1 MTLFTSEKHM
11 TNKVTRLLIILAC
24 AGVLSLFTAA
34 ATPLPTCANDWSLAS
49 YISTYNPGGGCVIG
63 DKIFSNFSYIG
74 SGNNPVPSTDVTV
87 GTLGPAGSG
96 AASVSSEFASD
107 IGLEFA
113 APWTV
118 PPGTTTDG
126 AIGFDVTIG
135 SGPLEIEDAGL
146 VQTSGVTGT
155 GTASVVENGCS
166 GAVFPCTQQWN
177 VLTNANT
184 FAADTIFTPTGTISV
199 SKDISVASGSNGT
212 ATISLVQDVFSQ
224 TSVPE
229 PRSLS
234 LLLGFGLVAGLA
246 LKKKFQSVRS

>member
-1 MTLFTSEKHM
+1 MTH
-11 TNKVTRLLIILAC
+11 KVTRLLIILAC

-34 ATPLPTCANDWSLAS
+34 ATPLPTCANDWTIAQ

-63 DKIFSNFSYIG
+63 DKIFSQFSYIP
-74 SGNNPVPSTDVTV
+74 SGNNAIPSTDVTV
-87 GTLGPAGSG
+87 GTLGPVSTG
-96 AASVSSEFASD
+96 AAQVDSLFPTD

-118 PPGTTTDG
+118 PPGTTTDA

-155 GTASVVENGCS
+155 GTASVVEDGCS
-166 GAVFPCTQQWN
+166 GAVFPCTQEWN
-177 VLTNANT
+177 VLTNNNS

-224 TSVPE
+224 TAVPE
-229 PRSLS
+229 PRNVA

>member
-1 MTLFTSEKHM
+1 MTLFTSEKEM

-34 ATPLPTCANDWSLAS
+34 ATPLPTCASDWSIAQ
-49 YISTYNPGGGCVIG
+49 YISTYNGNGGCVVG
-63 DKIFSNFSYIG
+63 DKIFSNFSYIA
-74 SGNNPVPSTDVTV
+74 SGDNAIPGTDVTV
-87 GTLGPAGSG
+87 QTIGPAGSG
-96 AASVSSEFASD
+96 ATNIDNTFPSD

-118 PPGTTTDG
+118 PPGTSTDA

-166 GAVFPCTQQWN
+166 GAVFPCTQEWN
-177 VLTNANT
+177 VLTNAND
-184 FAADTIFTPTGTISV
+184 FANDTIFTPTGTISV

>member
-1 MTLFTSEKHM
+1 MTQ
-11 TNKVTRLLIILAC
+11 KVTRLLIILAC

-34 ATPLPTCANDWSLAS
+34 ATPLPTCSNDWTIAQ

-74 SGNNPVPSTDVTV
+74 SGNNPVPGTDVVV
-87 GTLGPAGSG
+87 GTLGPTGTG
-96 AASVSSEFASD
+96 AAAVDSLFPSD
-107 IGLEFA
+107 IGLEFSA
-113 APWTV
+113 SWTV
-118 PPGTTTDG
+118 PPGTSSDA
-126 AIGFDVTIG
+126 AIGFEVTIG
-135 SGPLEIEDAGL
+135 SGPLNIEDAGL

-155 GTASVVENGCS
+155 GVASVVEDGCS
-166 GAVFPCTQQWN
+166 GAVFPCTQEWN
-177 VLTNANT
+177 VLTNNNS

-199 SKDISVASGSNGT
+199 SKDITVQSGSNGT

-224 TSVPE
+224 TAVPE

-246 LKKKFQSVRS
+246 LKKKFQGVRS